1 MRTHLWWVKSAP
13 AHQIDLE
20 GLAKLHVIV
29 VMGQCW
35 FPAAIWLVN
44 LIFRGVV
51 YDLMVAGGVV
61 QSIVDKD
68 FKPLSVKHD

>member
-1 MRTHLWWVKSAP
+1 
-13 AHQIDLE
+13 
-20 GLAKLHVIV
+20 
-29 VMGQCW
+29 MGQCW

-61 QSIVDKD
+61 QSIVDKN
-68 FKPLSVKHD
+68 FKPLSVKHDKLIGHIALAFGYL